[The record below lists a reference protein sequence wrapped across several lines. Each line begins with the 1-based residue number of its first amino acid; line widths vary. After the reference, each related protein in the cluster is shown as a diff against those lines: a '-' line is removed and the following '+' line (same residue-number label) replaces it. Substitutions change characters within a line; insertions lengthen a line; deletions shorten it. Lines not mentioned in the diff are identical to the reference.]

1 MMEEATRLLA
11 ELGVLRKD
19 LPERHDKS
27 YDSTVL
33 DALNKGGFLYVSLW
47 YLAWAKMLMTK
58 VRASITVCAIRS
70 LGNKAQDE
78 AYKHILKDGKL
89 KELLKRK
96 VKESNIDESAVE
108 WVFKR
113 VVDYAFHARSAVE
126 WRKYKAAKT
135 DRTTGKSKKM
145 GIQ

>member
-1 MMEEATRLLA
+1 
-11 ELGVLRKD
+11 LRKD

-33 DALNKGGFLYVSLW
+33 DALNKGGFLYFSLR
-47 YLAWAKMLMTK
+47 YLAWAKML
-58 VRASITVCAIRS
+58 ITVGVIRS
-70 LGNKAQDE
+70 LGNKAQDK
-78 AYKHILKDGKL
+78 AYKHLLKDGKL

-96 VKESNIDESAVE
+96 AKESNIDESAVE

-113 VVDYAFHARSAVE
+113 VVDFAFHARSAVE

-145 GIQ
+145 GIHEQLKGGGSTKKGEDH

>member
-33 DALNKGGFLYVSLW
+33 DALNKGGFLYVSLR

-58 VRASITVCAIRS
+58 VRASITVSVIRS
-70 LGNKAQDE
+70 LGNPWEQGTRRSLQALTQRWQTERTLEKE
-78 AYKHILKDGKL
+78 GEGKQ
-89 KELLKRK
+89 
-96 VKESNIDESAVE
+96 
-108 WVFKR
+108 
-113 VVDYAFHARSAVE
+113 Y
-126 WRKYKAAKT
+126 
-135 DRTTGKSKKM
+135 
-145 GIQ
+145 